1 MIPSTNEQLGL
12 HWAFFPGSLAEITS
26 TKADPTSPASAP
38 DLRVAIPHPS
48 QGHSGAVDLFP
59 TAAAF
64 SRCVQ
69 AALGSTRSSFRSAS
83 QGKVA
88 VVGPVTTAATTQRIA
103 GRFGEHV
110 KATEARNR
118 SLR

>member
-1 MIPSTNEQLGL
+1 MIPSPNEQLGMQP
-12 HWAFFPGSLAEITS
+12 ASGRGSLANIPS
-26 TKADPTSPASAP
+26 TKADPTSLSSAP
-38 DLRVAIPHPS
+38 DLRIAIPLAS
-48 QGHSGAVDLFP
+48 QGHSAAVDPLS

-64 SRCVQ
+64 SRRVQ
-69 AALGSTRSSFRSAS
+69 AALSSTRSSFPSAS

-88 VVGPVTTAATTQRIA
+88 VVGPVSAAATSYCST

-110 KATEARNR
+110 KATEAPNR